1 MTYTKGNIMTNDPEF
16 TDDETIIQM
25 LSVYETTKHMKDY
38 PCIDSEVDNEPCLTC
53 PHLET
58 CNL

>member
-1 MTYTKGNIMTNDPEF
+1 MTNDPEF

-25 LSVYETTKHMKDY
+25 LSIYETTKHMKDY